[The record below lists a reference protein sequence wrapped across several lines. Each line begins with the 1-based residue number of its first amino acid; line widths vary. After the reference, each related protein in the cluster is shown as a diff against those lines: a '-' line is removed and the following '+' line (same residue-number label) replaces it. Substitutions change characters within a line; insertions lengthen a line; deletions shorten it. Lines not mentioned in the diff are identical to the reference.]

1 VATERSISETAS
13 DSSTRDAQWLERLE
27 EQHAA
32 YGETFNSV
40 ERARAAGQAH
50 VVCLGD
56 SHLSVFHKPRH
67 PVNAAH
73 LMPHVWFDSCTIVGA
88 TARGLTNPFS
98 RTNALTI
105 FRRRI
110 ELAQTWQQVVFQLG
124 EVDCG
129 FLIWQRAKKLG
140 ESVEEQFRQSVD
152 NYVAFVEEIRSRGFA
167 QLFVLSAPP
176 PTTGDDHEWRGDTHP
191 RRNIEISQRDRTDLT
206 LRFNEELER
215 MAGVYTFVDVTGPTM
230 DPATSLVAPSFVNE
244 DRTDHHLGPEPYG
257 RLIAERLG
265 PLLTPP

>member
-1 VATERSISETAS
+1 M
-13 DSSTRDAQWLERLE
+13 
-27 EQHAA
+27 EQ
-32 YGETFNSV
+32 
-40 ERARAAGQAH
+40 ARTTGRAH

-56 SHLSVFHKPRH
+56 SHLSVFSEERH

-73 LMPHVWFDSCTIVGA
+73 LMPRAWFDPCTVVGA
-88 TARGLTNPFS
+88 TARGLANPFS

-105 FRRRI
+105 FRHRI

-129 FLIWQRAKKLG
+129 FLIWQRAAKLG

-152 NYVAFVEEIRSRGFA
+152 NYVSFVDEIRARGFE

-176 PTTGDDHEWRGDTHP
+176 PTTGDNHEWTGSTHP
-191 RRNIEISQRDRTDLT
+191 RRDLKTSQRDRTELT

-215 MAGVYTFVDVTGPTM
+215 RAGVYAYLDVTGPTI
-230 DPATSLVAPSFVNE
+230 DPATGMVGGSFLNE
-244 DRTDHHLGPEPYG
+244 DASDHHLRPELYG